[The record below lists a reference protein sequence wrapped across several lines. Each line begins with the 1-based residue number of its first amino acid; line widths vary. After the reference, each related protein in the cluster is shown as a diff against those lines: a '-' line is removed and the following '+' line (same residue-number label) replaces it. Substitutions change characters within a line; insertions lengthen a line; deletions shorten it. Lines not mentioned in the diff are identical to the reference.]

1 MRNTFHQA
9 TIPKKCVGL
18 MINNIVPWAIKLSS
32 QNPPFLGSSKGRALA
47 LGTPSYSYAD
57 YLDYLVGLENLE
69 SIEY

>member
-1 MRNTFHQA
+1 
-9 TIPKKCVGL
+9 

-57 YLDYLVGLENLE
+57 YLDYLDYLVGLENLE